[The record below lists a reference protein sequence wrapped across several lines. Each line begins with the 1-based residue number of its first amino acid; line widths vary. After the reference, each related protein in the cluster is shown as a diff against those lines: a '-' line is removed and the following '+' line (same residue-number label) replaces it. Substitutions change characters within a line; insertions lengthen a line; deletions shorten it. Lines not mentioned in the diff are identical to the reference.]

1 MMITVTDEAI
11 TSCVTPHYAWRV
23 DSERWAVSWLPGRGL
38 IAEDAKTAMLIA
50 ELVWGTRTPATHI
63 DTVGLR
69 VPGVRTLTAIR
80 LASQGVFF
88 GAGVL

>member
-50 ELVWGTRTPATHI
+50 ELVW
-63 DTVGLR
+63 R